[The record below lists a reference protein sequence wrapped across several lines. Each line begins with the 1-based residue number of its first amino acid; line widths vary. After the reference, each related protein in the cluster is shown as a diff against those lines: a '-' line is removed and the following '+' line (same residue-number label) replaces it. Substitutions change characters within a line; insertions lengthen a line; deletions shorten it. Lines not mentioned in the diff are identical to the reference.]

1 MLDGDTKMHHHGR
14 QVNTTVGYLTH
25 YAVWHFSKEEL
36 QLSEKQF
43 RLKTKF
49 ILTQGVKEYRET
61 IPVWVNE
68 NDVVLEIGCEWGTTT
83 QLIAQRC
90 KEVIGVDIS
99 PECIQRAR
107 EKHPDLHFEV
117 LDGFDVKAVLDLGKQ
132 FTKIYI
138 DISGLS
144 GYRSLLD
151 VISFIMMYATVLRP
165 EAIIIKS
172 SALKQFVSRCVV
184 WRSAST

>member
-1 MLDGDTKMHHHGR
+1 MSE
-14 QVNTTVGYLTH
+14 N
-25 YAVWHFSKEEL
+25 
-36 QLSEKQF
+36 QL
-43 RLKTKF
+43 RLRTKF
-49 ILTQGVKEYRET
+49 IGTRKVKEYRET

-68 NDVVLEIGCEWGTTT
+68 DDVVLEIGCEWGTTT
-83 QLIAQRC
+83 RLIAERC
-90 KEVIGVDIS
+90 KEVIGTDIS

-117 LDGFDVKAVLDLGKQ
+117 LDGFDVRAALDLEKQ

-151 VISFIMMYATVLRP
+151 VISLLMMYATVLRP
-165 EAIIIKS
+165 EAIIVKS
-172 SALKQFVSRCVV
+172 SALKSFASRCIP
-184 WRSAST
+184 WRSSD